1 MLLFWRKW
9 ITRVVVF
16 GALASTKQPHLL
28 FGWKIV
34 SSCQPSHED
43 GELSAPSLASWLPS
57 CCHASCYNGNKLN
70 IWNCKPGPIKYLP
83 LNISLVTICLLSNG
97 NSKTEVSTTDLSIT
111 MIGLAMFLFG
121 AMWNFRL
128 WICTCIKLNL
138 IGHAR
143 RNVEHIGTGEWFEL
157 CICFY
162 NVLLKNI
169 FAFWP
174 CLKSDALTKK

>member
-9 ITRVVVF
+9 ITGVVVF
-16 GALASTKQPHLL
+16 GALGSTKQPHLL

-34 SSCQPSHED
+34 SSCLPSHED
-43 GELSAPSLASWLPS
+43 AEFSAPSLASWLPS

-83 LNISLVTICLLSNG
+83 LKQLPWSQFVFWAMEIL
-97 NSKTEVSTTDLSIT
+97 SKTEVSTSDLSIA

-128 WICTCIKLNL
+128 WICTCIKWNL
-138 IGHAR
+138 MWHPR
-143 RNVEHIGTGEWFEL
+143 RNVEHIGTGERFEL
-157 CICFY
+157 CICF
-162 NVLLKNI
+162 LWC
-169 FAFWP
+169 FA
-174 CLKSDALTKK
+174 